1 MKWKI
6 EDDESMSESGKRI
19 DLSAIAVD
27 LILDAERMFGKNSED
42 FLEKA
47 EKK

>member
-6 EDDESMSESGKRI
+6 EDDELMSESGKRI

-27 LILDAERMFGKNSED
+27 LILDADQSHIDATFVE
-42 FLEKA
+42 
-47 EKK
+47 